1 MAASECKSLAK
12 SGAAYITRRVLPIL
26 AKGVAA
32 KFIGHEGAAELAD
45 IATLKE
51 EDVSGLA
58 SKLAEDSLSRHK
70 SISKSIQDF
79 KKQLTKT
86 IDGFPERTDAEGSK
100 FSNKK
105 LIIFVDELDRCR
117 PSYAIQIL
125 ECIKHLFDV
134 PGVIFIL
141 AIDVEQLEATIEK
154 TYGAADSGESYLRK
168 FVDWQLNIPKP
179 RADKFARKLYDD
191 FNLQEANVLFGNDN
205 ILNGYKPMIDAIG
218 VVAGSFNLTLRQIAQ
233 IFTDINLYIR
243 KLPKNDSPFSFT
255 LGLVASLRHAIP
267 PEKLRSYCG
276 GKDDYEAL
284 IQGLIQSISPLAS
297 SDLRDKLGRWKPH
310 FLAMF
315 LNKEHESSLV
325 KEWKFLEEQKRGEKT
340 AEG

>member
-1 MAASECKSLAK
+1 
-12 SGAAYITRRVLPIL
+12 
-26 AKGVAA
+26 
-32 KFIGHEGAAELAD
+32 
-45 IATLKE
+45 
-51 EDVSGLA
+51 
-58 SKLAEDSLSRHK
+58 
-70 SISKSIQDF
+70 
-79 KKQLTKT
+79 
-86 IDGFPERTDAEGSK
+86 
-100 FSNKK
+100 
-105 LIIFVDELDRCR
+105 
-117 PSYAIQIL
+117 
-125 ECIKHLFDV
+125 
-134 PGVIFIL
+134 
-141 AIDVEQLEATIEK
+141 

-325 KEWKFLEEQKRGEKT
+325 KEWKFLEEQKGARKLLKDEDERYNYVIGILEASNAYANIRYNGT
-340 AEG
+340 SVARIVLDRLEGASFLTDSNG